1 MKEQKNIDR
10 LFQEKFKNFEAEPGD
25 QVWANIAA
33 QQQKKRTVI
42 IPLWLKLSGAA
53 AVLVLLF
60 IAGNLWFAND
70 LNQKTSPAVVI
81 EEPKSSDK
89 TNTNSLENDAS
100 NTEAITS
107 QERSENSVEAG
118 QDLYSTANN
127 ASDDS
132 VNTSKNNSAVLVN
145 QDSSA
150 TLKNTSNSSASSTI
164 LSQSGN
170 TTNKV
175 VANSTSDRSNEK
187 NNPTSQN
194 TSVEKNKEEAVA
206 ATSKEDQGKT
216 ETAID
221 PDALEKI
228 ANQTKEEAIAETD
241 ETPESINRW
250 GISPMVAPVYY
261 NSFGG
266 SGIDAEFTNNKK
278 SGDIN
283 LSYGVQVSYA
293 VNKRLTLR
301 SGINKVD
308 LGYKT
313 EQVSFSPS
321 IQASS
326 ISSINYNDNAGLIQ
340 VSSTNKNSFAS
351 VAEFDNTTVSSSNAL
366 LQQLGYI
373 EVPIEAEYALINKK
387 IGVQVIGGVSTLFL
401 NDNSISL
408 DEGNNVFSQL
418 GESNS
423 LNSTS
428 FSTNVGLGFDYKFTD
443 RIQFNLEPMFKY
455 QLNAYTK
462 SVSDFKPYYLGL
474 YTGVSVKF

>member
-313 EQVSFSPS
+313 QQVSFSPS

>member
-70 LNQKTSPAVVI
+70 LNQKSSPAVVI

-89 TNTNSLENDAS
+89 KNTNSLENDAS

>member
-70 LNQKTSPAVVI
+70 LNQKSSPAVVI

-89 TNTNSLENDAS
+89 KNTNSLENDAS
-100 NTEAITS
+100 NTQAITS
-107 QERSENSVEAG
+107 QERSENSKEAR
-118 QDLYSTANN
+118 QDLNSTANN

-132 VNTSKNNSAVLVN
+132 VNTSKNTSTVLVN

-241 ETPESINRW
+241 ETPETINRW

-313 EQVSFSPS
+313 QQVSFSPS

-351 VAEFDNTTVSSSNAL
+351 VAEFDDTTVSSSNAL

>member
-1 MKEQKNIDR
+1 VKEQKNIDR

-42 IPLWLKLSGAA
+42 IPLWLRLSGAA

-100 NTEAITS
+100 NTQAITS
-107 QERSENSVEAG
+107 QERSENSKEAG
-118 QDLYSTANN
+118 QDLNPTANTT
-127 ASDDS
+127 SDDS
-132 VNTSKNNSAVLVN
+132 VNTSKNNSTVLVN

-194 TSVEKNKEEAVA
+194 TSVEQNKEEAVA

-241 ETPESINRW
+241 ETPETINRW

-443 RIQFNLEPMFKY
+443 RIQFNIEPMFKY

-462 SVSDFKPYYLGL
+462 SVSDFKPYYLGI
-474 YTGVSVKF
+474 YTGVSIKF

>member
-70 LNQKTSPAVVI
+70 LNQKSSPAVVI

-89 TNTNSLENDAS
+89 KNTNSLENDAS
-100 NTEAITS
+100 NTQAITS
-107 QERSENSVEAG
+107 QERSENSKEAR
-118 QDLYSTANN
+118 QDLNSTANN

-132 VNTSKNNSAVLVN
+132 VNTSKNTSTVLVN

-313 EQVSFSPS
+313 QQVSFSPS

>member
-70 LNQKTSPAVVI
+70 LNQKSSPAVVI

-89 TNTNSLENDAS
+89 KNTNSLENDAS
-100 NTEAITS
+100 NTQAITS
-107 QERSENSVEAG
+107 QERSENSKEAR
-118 QDLYSTANN
+118 QDLNSTANN

-132 VNTSKNNSAVLVN
+132 VNTSKNTSTVLVN

-241 ETPESINRW
+241 ETPETINRW

-313 EQVSFSPS
+313 QQVSFSPS

-351 VAEFDNTTVSSSNAL
+351 VAEFDDTTVSSSNAL

-373 EVPIEAEYALINKK
+373 EVPIEAEYALINNK